1 MAHPP
6 SSATSSRRRSR
17 AAHPSPSTAPYG
29 PEDFPGC
36 EPFHLPAVD
45 LEGYDGR
52 LEFWDGRT
60 QTAWRV
66 CEPTSTFHE
75 VPSRMLPQVARE
87 FAHLRGSP
95 IKCYGSADL
104 WIAARSDDPRRLV
117 QADEMLYLHPGRSQP
132 HGSAIE
138 AGTDPLPEVVLEV
151 DHTTD
156 VRRRKLSLYEEGG
169 FAEVWVLVTRRPR
182 SRSRS
187 GWPRVTI
194 HVLDGGAYRVAPQ
207 SAAIPGWKSEEICR
221 ALTEDPWSESTRAAL
236 ERVALAMGAREGTT
250 PEDDPHSRSLIRR
263 GRVEGQR
270 EGYTEGRRDGE
281 ARGRREERAAMVL
294 AMLRARGIEV
304 SPELEEDL
312 EALAG
317 DVPAVE
323 LMTTV
328 QTCTDEAD
336 FLRRVRESLR

>member
-17 AAHPSPSTAPYG
+17 APHPSPSTAPYG

-36 EPFHLPAVD
+36 EPFHLPASE

-75 VPSRMLPQVARE
+75 VPSRMLARVAERI
-87 FAHLRGSP
+87 ANLRGSP

-104 WIAARSDDPRRLV
+104 WIAARSDAPRRLM
-117 QADEMLYLHPGRSQP
+117 QADEVLYLHPGRSQP

-138 AGTDPLPEVVLEV
+138 AGTDPLPDVVLEV

-169 FAEVWVLVTRRPR
+169 FAEVWVLVTPQ
-182 SRSRS
+182 SRS
-187 GWPRVTI
+187 GLARVTI

-207 SAAIPGWKSEEICR
+207 SAAVPGWKSGEIFG
-221 ALTEDPWSESTRAAL
+221 ALTEDPWSESTRQAL
-236 ERVALAMGAREGTT
+236 ERVALAMGAREGTR
-250 PEDDPHSRSLIRR
+250 PEDDRHSLSLILRGHAEGR
-263 GRVEGQR
+263 AEGRVQ
-270 EGYTEGRRDGE
+270 GRHE
-281 ARGRREERAAMVL
+281 TQVAMVRAA
-294 AMLRARGIEV
+294 LRTRGVEAG
-304 SPELEEDL
+304 SKLEPGL
-312 EALAG
+312 ALAG
-317 DVPAVE
+317 ALTADA
-323 LMTTV
+323 LMAAALA
-328 QTCTDEAD
+328 CTDEAD
-336 FLRRVRESLR
+336 FLHRVGEATRRLCPSE

>member
-6 SSATSSRRRSR
+6 SSATSSRRRLR
-17 AAHPSPSTAPYG
+17 APHPSPSTAPYG

-36 EPFHLPAVD
+36 EPFHLPAGE
-45 LEGYDGR
+45 LEGYEGR

-104 WIAARSDDPRRLV
+104 WIPARSDDPRRLV
-117 QADEMLYLHPGRSQP
+117 QADEVLYLHPGRSQP

-169 FAEVWVLVTRRPR
+169 FAEVWVLVTPQ
-182 SRSRS
+182 SRS
-187 GWPRVTI
+187 GLARVTV

-207 SAAIPGWKSEEICR
+207 SAAIPGWKSEEIYR

-263 GRVEGQR
+263 G
-270 EGYTEGRRDGE
+270 E
-281 ARGRREERAAMVL
+281 AKSRAEMV
-294 AMLRARGIEV
+294 RAVLESRGIEA
-304 SPELEEDL
+304 SPELEGNL
-312 EALAG
+312 SLLG
-317 DVPAVE
+317 DVLAATLIEAALV
-323 LMTTV
+323 
-328 QTCTDEAD
+328 CAGEAD
-336 FLRRVRESLR
+336 FLRRARESIR

>member
-6 SSATSSRRRSR
+6 SSATPARPPSGPPRSSS
-17 AAHPSPSTAPYG
+17 SPPAYG

-75 VPSRMLPQVARE
+75 VPSRMLTRVAERI
-87 FAHLRGSP
+87 ANLRGSP
-95 IKCYGSADL
+95 VKCYGSADL
-104 WIAARSDDPRRLV
+104 WIPARSGAARRLM
-117 QADEMLYLHPGRSQP
+117 QADEVLYLHPGRSQP

-138 AGTDPLPEVVLEV
+138 AGMDPLPDVVLEV

-169 FAEVWVLVTRRPR
+169 FAEVWVLVTPQ
-182 SRSRS
+182 SRS
-187 GWPRVTI
+187 GLARVTV

-221 ALTEDPWSESTRAAL
+221 ALTEDPWSGSTRAAL
-236 ERVALAMGAREGTT
+236 ERVALAMGAREGTR
-250 PEDDPHSRSLIRR
+250 PEDDRHSLSLILRGHAEGR
-263 GRVEGQR
+263 AEGRVQ
-270 EGYTEGRRDGE
+270 GRHE
-281 ARGRREERAAMVL
+281 TQVAMVRAA
-294 AMLRARGIEV
+294 LRTRGIEAG
-304 SPELEEDL
+304 SKLEPGL
-312 EALAG
+312 ALAG
-317 DVPAVE
+317 ALPADA
-323 LMTTV
+323 LMAAALG
-328 QTCTDEAD
+328 CTDEDD
-336 FLRRVRESLR
+336 FLHRVREAARRLCPPE

>member
-17 AAHPSPSTAPYG
+17 APHPSPSTAPYG

-36 EPFHLPAVD
+36 ESFHLPAVE

-104 WIAARSDDPRRLV
+104 WIPACSDAPRRLM
-117 QADEMLYLHPGRSQP
+117 QADEVLYLHPGRSQP

-138 AGTDPLPEVVLEV
+138 AGMDPLPEVVLEV

-169 FAEVWVLVTRRPR
+169 FPEVWVLVTPQ
-182 SRSRS
+182 SRS
-187 GWPRVTI
+187 GLARVTV

-207 SAAIPGWKSEEICR
+207 SAAIPGWKSEEIYR
-221 ALTEDPWSESTRAAL
+221 ALTEDPWSESTRQAL
-236 ERVALAMGAREGTT
+236 ERVALAMGAREGTR
-250 PEDDPHSRSLIRR
+250 PEDDRHSRSLILR
-263 GRVEGQR
+263 GRA
-270 EGYTEGRRDGE
+270 EGRQETRV
-281 ARGRREERAAMVL
+281 AMVRAA
-294 AMLRARGIEV
+294 LRTRGIDA
-304 SPELEEDL
+304 SSKLEGRL
-312 EALAG
+312 ALAG
-317 DVPAVE
+317 ALPVE
-323 LMTTV
+323 ALMEV
-328 QTCTDEAD
+328 ALGCTDEAD
-336 FLRRVRESLR
+336 FLHRVREATRRLCPPE